1 MICGIIGPPQSGKS
15 TLFNLLTGLIEDT
28 SAIGRKDPRRG
39 VAQLIDNRL
48 EQLAKVWDS
57 KKIIY
62 ATVEYIDI
70 PGFSAEPGSSQPY
83 PPKYLAELRT
93 VDVLGLVIRDFQNP
107 TVSHPQGSV
116 DAERD
121 FSEAMLE
128 FLVNDLD
135 LLERRLNKISKIN
148 EAEGKRE
155 IVLLERCIGYLSDGN
170 HLRDYEF
177 SENELQLLKGYS
189 LLSLKPLMIV
199 LNLDEDTAPDAE
211 KRVSDFLDNCELSSD
226 NVDTVGVAVSVESEI
241 ALLDPEDRA
250 PFLEELGF
258 KQSALERVVDAT
270 FTMLGLVTFL
280 TAGPKEAR
288 AWATTAGSTAVHAA
302 GKIHDDIARG
312 FIRAEIYN
320 WKELV
325 DVGSFAALRDQ
336 GKLRVEGKNYLIAE
350 GDVMNIRFN
359 V

>member
-1 MICGIIGPPQSGKS
+1 MICGIIGPPKSGKS
-15 TLFNLLTGLIEDT
+15 TLFNLLSGLVDAPL
-28 SAIGRKDPRRG
+28 SIGRKETRRG
-39 VAQLIDNRL
+39 IAQLADYRL
-48 EQLAKVWDS
+48 DELAKVWDS
-57 KKIIY
+57 KKVIC

-70 PGFSAEPGSSQPY
+70 PGFKVEPGSNQPY
-83 PPKYLAELRT
+83 PAQYLAELRT
-93 VDVLGLVIRDFQNP
+93 ADVLALVIRDFYNP

-121 FSEAMLE
+121 FTDAMLE

-135 LLERRLNKISKIN
+135 LLDRRLKKISKIN
-148 EAEGKRE
+148 DAEGKRE
-155 IVLLERCIGYLSDGN
+155 IALLERCLNYLSDGK
-170 HLRDYEF
+170 HLRDYQF
-177 SENELQLLKGYS
+177 SESELQLLKGFS
-189 LLSLKPLMIV
+189 LLSLKPLMVV
-199 LNLDEDTAPDAE
+199 LNLDEDAAPKSAQ
-211 KRVSDFLDNCELSSD
+211 RVSEFLSASELTSD

-241 ALLDPEDRA
+241 SLLEPEERA

-258 KQSALERVVDAT
+258 KQSALDRVVDAT
-270 FTMLGLVTFL
+270 FKMLGLVTFL

-288 AWATTAGSTAVHAA
+288 AWATRAGSTAVQAA

-325 DVGSFAALRDQ
+325 DAGSFAALRDQ

-350 GDVMNIRFN
+350 GDVMNVRFN

>member
-15 TLFNLLTGLIEDT
+15 TLFNLLTGLLDDP
-28 SAIGRKDPRRG
+28 SAIGRKETRRG
-39 VAQLIDNRL
+39 VAQLSDYRL
-48 EQLAKVWDS
+48 AELAKVWDS
-57 KKIIY
+57 KKIIC

-70 PGFSAEPGSSQPY
+70 PGFSAEPGSNQPY
-83 PPKYLAELRT
+83 PPNYLAELRT
-93 VDVLGLVIRDFQNP
+93 VDVLAIVVRDFQNP
-107 TVSHPQGSV
+107 TVSHPQGSI

-135 LLERRLNKISKIN
+135 LLERRLKKISKIN
-148 EAEGKRE
+148 DADGKRE
-155 IVLLERCIGYLSDGN
+155 IVLLERCVSYLSDGF
-170 HLRDYEF
+170 HLRDYDF
-177 SENELQLLKGYS
+177 TVNELQLLKGYS
-189 LLSLKPLMIV
+189 LLSLKPLMVV
-199 LNLDEDTAPDAE
+199 LNLDEDTAPDAAN
-211 KRVSDFLDNCELSSD
+211 RVSDFLKACELRSD

-241 ALLDPEDRA
+241 ALLEPEERA

-258 KQSALERVVDAT
+258 TQSALERVVDAT
-270 FTMLGLVTFL
+270 FKMLGLVTFL

-288 AWATTAGSTAVHAA
+288 AWATTAGSTAVQAA

-325 DVGSFAALRDQ
+325 DAGSFAALRDQ
-336 GKLRVEGKNYLIAE
+336 GKLRVEGKSYLIAE
-350 GDVMNIRFN
+350 GDVMNVRFN